1 MTVIKKKV
9 NLALTKQIKA
19 PGGIGVSMAIMRANK
34 AVEGMRGKL
43 LETVDGHIA
52 DAEAA
57 MAAVEGPDTLQR
69 LYDAA
74 DQLMAIAGACDLPGV
89 VEAATG
95 TCDLVD
101 WLQQRGKVEKRALE
115 VHVAAFRL
123 LRLTTEPA
131 ASGPVLDGLKKV
143 RERFLGPLDPPKAE
157 EGEGEAKKDGE
168 KA

>member
-1 MTVIKKKV
+1 VTVIKKKV

-34 AVEGMRGKL
+34 AVEGMRERL

-57 MAAVEGPDTLQR
+57 VTAIDGTQENLQA

-74 DQLMAIAGACDLPGV
+74 DQLVAIAGACELPAV
-89 VEAATG
+89 VEAALG
-95 TCDLVD
+95 LCDLVD
-101 WLQQRGKVEKRALE
+101 WLQQRGQIEQRALE

-123 LRLTTEPA
+123 LRHATQPA
-131 ASGPVLDGLKKV
+131 ARDPVLAGLKKV
-143 RERFLGPLDPPKAE
+143 RERYLGPQDPPPMPEPTKE
-157 EGEGEAKKDGE
+157 TKH
-168 KA
+168 

>member
-34 AVEGMRGKL
+34 AVEGMRGRL

-52 DAEAA
+52 DVEAA
-57 MAAVEGPDTLQR
+57 MAAVKGPETLQQ

-74 DQLMAIAGACDLPGV
+74 DQLVAIAGACDLPGV
-89 VEAATG
+89 VEAALG
-95 TCDLVD
+95 LCDLVD
-101 WLQQRGKVEKRALE
+101 WLQQRRKVETRALE
-115 VHVAAFRL
+115 VHVSAFRL
-123 LRLTTEPA
+123 LRLTNEPA

-157 EGEGEAKKDGE
+157 D
-168 KA
+168 KAEES